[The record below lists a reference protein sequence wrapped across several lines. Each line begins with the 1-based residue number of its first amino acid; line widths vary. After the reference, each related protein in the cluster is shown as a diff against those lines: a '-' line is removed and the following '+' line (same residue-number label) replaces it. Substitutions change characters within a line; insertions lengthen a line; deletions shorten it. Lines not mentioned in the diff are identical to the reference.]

1 MIVIGYQGI
10 GKSTLSQRS
19 FKYIDLESSALRKG
33 DVRWHNWYEPYC
45 MIAEWLSRQ
54 GYTVFVSS
62 HKEVRDYLN
71 EFCEEPFCAVVPSED
86 IKDEWIERLRERHKR
101 LPTDKNYRAYMN
113 AVDRFTEN
121 VREIKKDVADV
132 REIDSMTYELD
143 KLIEKADTP
152 QTDCETC
159 KHYNPHHEAIA
170 CERCLDGK
178 YSRYEPQTECRT
190 CKWALVSWTSHHC
203 DGCEAHSKYEPY
215 TDCGW
220 GKPE

>member
-10 GKSTLSQRS
+10 GKSTLSQRN
-19 FKYIDLESSALRKG
+19 FKYIDLESSALRQG

-45 MIAEWLSRQ
+45 MIAEWLSKQ

-132 REIDSMTYELD
+132 REITSMSYELD
-143 KLIEKADTP
+143 KLIEKADAPQTEETCERCVYVRGSQWCQGCNGMPKRWDGEKIVDIP
-152 QTDCETC
+152 QTD
-159 KHYNPHHEAIA
+159 
-170 CERCLDGK
+170 GG
-178 YSRYEPQTECRT
+178 
-190 CKWALVSWTSHHC
+190 W
-203 DGCEAHSKYEPY
+203 SKPNE
-215 TDCGW
+215 
-220 GKPE
+220 

>member
-10 GKSTLSQRS
+10 GKSTLARKS
-19 FKYIDLESSALRKG
+19 FRYIDLESSALRKG
-33 DVRWHNWYEPYC
+33 NMRWQNWYEPYC

-101 LPTDKNYRAYMN
+101 LPTDKNYRAYIN

-121 VREIKKDVADV
+121 VRGIKKDVADV
-132 REIDSMTYELD
+132 REITSMSYELD

-152 QTDCETC
+152 QTESTGSPIGD
-159 KHYNPHHEAIA
+159 Y
-170 CERCLDGK
+170 RDGVGAW
-178 YSRYEPQTECRT
+178 QTERMT
-190 CKWALVSWTSHHC
+190 EEEIDTMLAKALV
-203 DGCEAHSKYEPY
+203 GQ

-220 GKPE
+220 GEPK

>member
-10 GKSTLSQRS
+10 GKSTLARKS
-19 FKYIDLESSALRKG
+19 FRYIDLESSALRKG
-33 DVRWHNWYEPYC
+33 NMRWQNWYEPYC

-132 REIDSMTYELD
+132 REITSMSYELD

-152 QTDCETC
+152 QTDRKGSGSKTMMVLSSALLVEVDIKTSLPLWESHCL
-159 KHYNPHHEAIA
+159 NGVRFA
-170 CERCLDGK
+170 ER
-178 YSRYEPQTECRT
+178 R
-190 CKWALVSWTSHHC
+190 
-203 DGCEAHSKYEPY
+203 
-215 TDCGW
+215 
-220 GKPE
+220 

>member
-33 DVRWHNWYEPYC
+33 DIRWHNWYEPYC
-45 MIAEWLSRQ
+45 MIAEWLSKQ

-71 EFCEEPFCAVVPSED
+71 EFCEEPFCAVVPSEA

-121 VREIKKDVADV
+121 VREIKKDIADV

-152 QTDCETC
+152 QTDAEITELAKEIVHKMIEDGDIAEDAC
-159 KHYNPHHEAIA
+159 PDLRQRMHEAV
-170 CERCLDGK
+170 ERLDE
-178 YSRYEPQTECRT
+178 YYPSEDERNE
-190 CKWALVSWTSHHC
+190 
-203 DGCEAHSKYEPY
+203 
-215 TDCGW
+215 
-220 GKPE
+220 

>member
-1 MIVIGYQGI
+1 MWHRARQTLLAEVRCSKALEHKERMQEMIVIGYQGI
-10 GKSTLSQRS
+10 GKSTLARKS
-19 FKYIDLESSALRKG
+19 FRYIDLESSALRKG
-33 DVRWHNWYEPYC
+33 NMRWQNWYEPYC

-86 IKDEWIERLRERHKR
+86 LKDEWIERLRERHKR

-132 REIDSMTYELD
+132 REITSMSYELD
-143 KLIEKADTP
+143 KLIERADTP
-152 QTDCETC
+152 
-159 KHYNPHHEAIA
+159 
-170 CERCLDGK
+170 
-178 YSRYEPQTECRT
+178 
-190 CKWALVSWTSHHC
+190 
-203 DGCEAHSKYEPY
+203 
-215 TDCGW
+215 
-220 GKPE
+220 